1 MKLVI
6 QFLVSAIICFPI
18 ILFSITYAICYLRK
32 KNVVKCFGYS
42 ADATTF
48 ILLFSVPLSIS
59 SVWGLNYYSIVFVIE
74 IVIAIIFTY
83 IDWRTKK
90 EIEILPLLKKI
101 WRLYFILLTIAYIV
115 IWIVGLIQSIIDY
128 TGN

>member
-6 QFLVSAIICFPI
+6 QYLMSTIICFPI
-18 ILFSITYAICYLRK
+18 ILFLITYALCYKRK
-32 KNVVKCFGYS
+32 KSAVKCFGYS

-48 ILLFSVPLSIS
+48 ILLFSVPLSIRS
-59 SVWGLNYYSIVFVIE
+59 LWGMNYYSIVFFIE
-74 IVIAIIFTY
+74 IAIAIIITY

-115 IWIVGLIQSIIDY
+115 IWIVGLIQSVIEYI
-128 TGN
+128 